1 MLQRNVLP
9 GSGSCLAQNS
19 DSLAIGTPALNG
31 GAGFNYL
38 LLVSVARQPDQAV
51 SYVRFFSP
59 DLSVPGAFAL
69 THVLTAGDLEIYAGQ
84 TAEGTGY
91 SISQVHIK
99 LSAVGQCAASVAVIS
114 GALGYQLDS
123 SGSAT
128 FTKTSSPSTGAV
140 QRIAADTFLWGALA
154 TKGPVTDD
162 PGTWTSP
169 LVGGL
174 RAGTTGHPAAS
185 NRTLHEGFALTST
198 VGNDPGALT
207 GIISRACDI
216 ALVVYR
222 AQ

>member
-19 DSLAIGTPALNG
+19 DSLAIGTPAING
-31 GAGFNYL
+31 GPGFNYI
-38 LLVSVARQPDQAV
+38 LLVGVARQSDQAV

-59 DLSVPGAFAL
+59 DLSVPGAFELA
-69 THVLTAGDLEIYAGQ
+69 HVLTAGNLEIYAGQ
-84 TAEGTGY
+84 TEEGRGY
-91 SISQVHIK
+91 SISQVTVQ
-99 LSAVGQCAASVAVIS
+99 LSAAGKCAASVAVIS

-140 QRIAADTFLWGALA
+140 QRIAADTFLWGMLA
-154 TKGPVTDD
+154 TKGPFSDN
-162 PGTWTSP
+162 PGTWTAP
-169 LVGGL
+169 LGAGL
-174 RAGTTGHPAAS
+174 RAGTTGNPAAS
-185 NRTLHEGFALTST
+185 NRTLQEGFAVVSSI
-198 VGNDPGALT
+198 GNDPGALT
-207 GIISRACDI
+207 GITTRACDI